1 MQFSCSI
8 HFESAVGAFDVVAVV
23 CKRKEEPP
31 QAPEQPS
38 PKKPRLVFT
47 DLQRRTLQAIFKVET
62 LKISSF
68 SKLSQLNF
76 NQSII
81 VGDEE
86 AVQGDAGDDS
96 QTIGP
101 WTDNGG

>member
-62 LKISSF
+62 KNENF
-68 SKLSQLNF
+68 VHFLNYV
-76 NQSII
+76 NLILI
-81 VGDEE
+81 
-86 AVQGDAGDDS
+86 
-96 QTIGP
+96 
-101 WTDNGG
+101 NRLL